1 MPPFSRTAPS
11 VLLIVVLLILID
23 HQSAAQPTAKSAT
36 KQAGT
41 ARVTFQKAFVVDD
54 RLSALRR
61 DPDPQSTIIHRLRL
75 GRVVFVIGAATRKSD
90 QPKFWRIAVSRRT
103 RGWIHESALAIP
115 GHAGEDQRVIKLAES
130 TKDGFDRI
138 ALCRIIIER
147 FGRSTLVPRAL
158 LLLGEEA
165 DRAAQTLSQHTRRRL
180 GEAGG
185 ELANASLRDYYMND
199 TGLDRY
205 NKLGVLFDYNQSTS
219 DYVYEG
225 KAYRELVKRFPDT
238 KEAKLAR
245 QHIEADKQKMAREQ

>member
-1 MPPFSRTAPS
+1 MLLPAKTPNLVLRIILPLILLAHQSLAQHTARTSKLTPS
-11 VLLIVVLLILID
+11 VGV
-23 HQSAAQPTAKSAT
+23 S
-36 KQAGT
+36 
-41 ARVTFQKAFVVDD
+41 FQRAFVIDD

-90 QPKFWRIAVSRRT
+90 WPKFWRIAVSRRT

-115 GHAGEDQRVIKLAES
+115 SHAGEDQRVIKLAES
-130 TKDGFDRI
+130 TRDGFDRI

-147 FGRSTLVPRAL
+147 FGRSILVPRAL

-165 DRAAQTLSQHTRRRL
+165 ERAAQTLSQHARRRL

-219 DYVYEG
+219 EYVYEG